1 MHIKK
6 LPVSI
11 FLMLSSFCKTI
22 SAQDTFLYKVV
33 SVDSIEMPELNFII
47 TLEKDGNLYKVI
59 SPKDTIVMPESK
71 EIIRNNDFLFLKLEI
86 TNKIKTSGNTYLYIY
101 NNGFLYLGREI
112 LEKGE
117 YPYWSNQIAG
127 NYYIFIN

>member
-11 FLMLSSFCKTI
+11 FLMLSSLGKTI

-47 TLEKDGNLYKVI
+47 TLENDGNLCKVI
-59 SPKDTIVMPESK
+59 SPKDTILITERK
-71 EIIRNNDFLFLKLEI
+71 EIIRNNAFLFLKLEI
-86 TNKIKTSGNTYLYIY
+86 MNKIKTSGNTYLYIY

-112 LEKGE
+112 LEQGE
-117 YPYWSNQIAG
+117 YNLKLYTTLQLLRSA
-127 NYYIFIN
+127 FA